1 MTLKGHE
8 KFGQRLNCGFQI
20 SPPKIGEFLSSRQEA
35 WIFKFYWFVFSKRE
49 IAWAKIF
56 YRTLILGHWRAI
68 KSLGKNWI
76 VVFKPAPQI
85 LVNVFPA
92 GEKGLIFK
100 CYLFV
105 LSKRQIA
112 WTKNFHRCSILWP
125 WKVRAKT
132 ESLFPSQPPKM
143 NFFPLGKKR
152 RIFKFYWFVLSKR
165 QIAWT
170 KNFNRSL
177 ILWHWRARK
186 SSGKNWIMVSKSAP
200 QKLVNFFLPG
210 EKGGIFKFYWFVLS
224 KRQLAWTKSFHRGL
238 MLWHRRVMKSLT
250 KNQIVVSK

>member
-100 CYLFV
+100 FCLFCLKGKLPEPKIFTDV
-105 LSKRQIA
+105 PFCDHEKLGRKL
-112 WTKNFHRCSILWP
+112 NRCF
-125 WKVRAKT
+125 KV
-132 ESLFPSQPPKM
+132 
-143 NFFPLGKKR
+143 
-152 RIFKFYWFVLSKR
+152 
-165 QIAWT
+165 
-170 KNFNRSL
+170 
-177 ILWHWRARK
+177 
-186 SSGKNWIMVSKSAP
+186 SAP
-200 QKLVNFFLPG
+200 KIGEFLSIRQDASNF
-210 EKGGIFKFYWFVLS
+210 
-224 KRQLAWTKSFHRGL
+224 
-238 MLWHRRVMKSLT
+238 
-250 KNQIVVSK
+250 